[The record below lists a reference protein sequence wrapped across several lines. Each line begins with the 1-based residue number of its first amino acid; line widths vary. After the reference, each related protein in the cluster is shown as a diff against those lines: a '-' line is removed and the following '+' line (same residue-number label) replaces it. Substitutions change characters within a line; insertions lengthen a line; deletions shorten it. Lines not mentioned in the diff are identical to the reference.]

1 VPGDHAQDV
10 HGDTGVGHPGQA
22 CVSQAVSAEVFVAE
36 FFDDV
41 VPVGRVAE
49 NCGGDAAAARSCEEA
64 GVWPTVEYLDT
75 ALDQVVEFDDER
87 DVAGASA
94 FGSFV
99 GEACGCRELGHVM
112 RPAGIRG

>member
-1 VPGDHAQDV
+1 V

-22 CVSQAVSAEVFVAE
+22 CVAQAVSAEVFVAE

-49 NCGGDAAAARSCEEA
+49 NCSGDAAAARSGEQA

-87 DVAGASA
+87 
-94 FGSFV
+94 
-99 GEACGCRELGHVM
+99 EAYS
-112 RPAGIRG
+112 

>member
-1 VPGDHAQDV
+1 MPGDHAQDV
-10 HGDTGVGHPGQA
+10 HGDAGVGHPGQA

-49 NCGGDAAAARSCEEA
+49 NCSGDAAAARSGEQA

-87 DVAGASA
+87 DVAGALA
-94 FGSFV
+94 FGAFV
-99 GEACGCRELGHVM
+99 GEA
-112 RPAGIRG
+112 AG